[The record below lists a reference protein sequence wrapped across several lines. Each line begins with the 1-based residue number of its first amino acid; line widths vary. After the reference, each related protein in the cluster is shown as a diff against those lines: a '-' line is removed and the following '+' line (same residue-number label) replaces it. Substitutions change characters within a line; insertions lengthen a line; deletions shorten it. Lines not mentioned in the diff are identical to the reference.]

1 MPSCRFTAARKLASF
16 ALQELRA
23 PEPILPPRL
32 FQNDIFRTANA
43 CATVVAM
50 VMFGATML
58 LPIFL
63 SWWTG

>member
-1 MPSCRFTAARKLASF
+1 
-16 ALQELRA
+16 
-23 PEPILPPRL
+23 LPPRL

-58 LPIFL
+58 LPILL